1 MVIKDENLKTLF
13 ENHVDQFNN
22 SNANA
27 EIFIYNGKILKVYMS
42 DDNKTRYN
50 LKVIDKLINN
60 KEALANIEELVLPI
74 ETITYNDIPVGF
86 VMPFIKGYT
95 LYDLV
100 DNYLVSE
107 DRIRKIFIKILKA
120 IDKFKNLPFPFY
132 IGDLH
137 EKNIIIDNDMNVHL
151 IDCDSYVI
159 DNDRYFDNN
168 ECLVGKYINNYFDND
183 KLKEK
188 NNNTDYLSLLCIILS
203 YAFKDSIENTSN
215 PIECIKHDERFKKLY
230 YLIDKVENSKQFVL
244 NENDI
249 EKIFDFKRNF
259 KDIGIKE
266 NQELKKQI
274 ERIRKI
280 GS

>member
-1 MVIKDENLKTLF
+1 MVIKDENLKSIF

-27 EIFIYNGKILKVYMS
+27 EIFIYNGKILKVYIS

-50 LKVIDKLINN
+50 LKVIDKLMNN
-60 KEALANIEELVLPI
+60 KEALANIEEVVLPI
-74 ETITYNDIPVGF
+74 DTITYNDIPVGF

-159 DNDRYFDNN
+159 DNDRYLCNN
-168 ECLVGKYINNYFDND
+168 ECLVGKYVNQYYDNE
-183 KLKEK
+183 KLKDK
-188 NNNTDYLSLLCIILS
+188 KSNPDYLSLLCIILS
-203 YAFKDSIENTSN
+203 YAFKESIEDLSN
-215 PIECIKHDERFKKLY
+215 PIKCIKNDDRFYGLY
-230 YLIDKVENSKQFVL
+230 YLIEKIENNEKFIL
-244 NENDI
+244 TENDI
-249 EKIFDFKRNF
+249 EKIFDFKKKF
-259 KDIGIKE
+259 KNIGIKR
-266 NQELKKQI
+266 NLELEKEI
-274 ERIRKI
+274 EKIRKI